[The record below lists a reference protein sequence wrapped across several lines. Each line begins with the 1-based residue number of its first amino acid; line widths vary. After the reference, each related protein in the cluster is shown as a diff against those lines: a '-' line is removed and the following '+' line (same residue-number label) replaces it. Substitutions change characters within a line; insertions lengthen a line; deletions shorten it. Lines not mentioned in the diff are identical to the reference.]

1 MSKKQQSKSNR
12 EICEDIIEYYIEDS
26 DLNQVSN
33 LMNNI
38 QYLIDNN
45 LAYKFSKNEYI
56 GFPESNIYR
65 IACKFIQKYNKNI
78 KDCRRTLKE
87 YEFGNSDTV
96 LAKHDPKIVK
106 LTKYVLEDGKYFA
119 KMDKDNYCILN
130 IDTKEDYYV
139 DMSLYFI
146 GYDWKKWK
154 NKFNKTVAKYSDLKK
169 TEKNE
174 YILSSDGNRRINTIF
189 KSFDQVIFRN
199 KKQVLDYIDNFINNI
214 PVYYNTYNT
223 IPKLSILL
231 HGTPGTGK
239 STFYKALAKYL
250 NIDNVINITSDYFI
264 NKANNDSNRR
274 YGNYDMVYNRSFPT
288 IYAIDD
294 IDCICTSREKNNK
307 DLNNSVILQNLL
319 AFLDNPPTFDY
330 TAKDGVKYP
339 VSIVVATTNYYD
351 KLDSA
356 VKRFGRFDLTLEMED
371 FDREQAQFMCDIY
384 GLKLNDIVNKSN
396 KPNFTI
402 SPSKLQALCL
412 KNIDNKLKNTN
423 NHEYIDGRILLHR
436 IKK

>member
-1 MSKKQQSKSNR
+1 MSKKYKKSNM
-12 EICEDIIEYYIEDS
+12 EICEEIIETYLEDS
-26 DLNQVSN
+26 DLKKVSG
-33 LMNNI
+33 LMSNI
-38 QYLIDNN
+38 QYLIENN
-45 LAYKFSKNEYI
+45 LAYKFSKGEYI
-56 GFPESNIYR
+56 AFPESNVYR
-65 IACKFIQKYNKNI
+65 LACKFIQKYNKNI
-78 KDCRRTLKE
+78 KDCRRSLRE
-87 YEFGNSDTV
+87 YEFGNSDTI

-106 LTKYVLEDGKYFA
+106 LTKYVLEDGTYFA
-119 KMDKDNYCILN
+119 MIDKESYCILN
-130 IDTKEDYYV
+130 IETKEDYHCQTN
-139 DMSLYFI
+139 LYFI
-146 GYDWKKWK
+146 GNNWKKWK
-154 NKFNKTVAKYSDLKK
+154 NKFNKIISKYNDLKK
-169 TEKNE
+169 SEKNE
-174 YILSSDGNRRINTIF
+174 YILSYDGNRRINTVF
-189 KSFDQVIFRN
+189 KSFDQVIFKN

-214 PVYYNTYNT
+214 PVYYNKYNT

-264 NKANNDSNRR
+264 NKANADSNRR
-274 YGNYDMVYNRSFPT
+274 YGNYDMVYNRNFPT

-319 AFLDNPPTFDY
+319 AFLDNPPTFDF

-384 GLKLNDIVNKSN
+384 GLKLSDIVNKSN

-423 NHEYIDGRILLHR
+423 NYEYIDGRILLHR